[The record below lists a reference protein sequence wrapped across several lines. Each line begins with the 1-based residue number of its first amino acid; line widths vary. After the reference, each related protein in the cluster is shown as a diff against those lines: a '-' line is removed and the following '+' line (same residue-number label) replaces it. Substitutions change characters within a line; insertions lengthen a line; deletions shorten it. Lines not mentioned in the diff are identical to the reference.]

1 MPPQDF
7 TTFMLSLPSE
17 CKDFS
22 QKGVILFTIPVS
34 PHACPRCHELTS
46 RVHDYRCQ
54 PIKTCLTLHTRK
66 QIIYQKRRYRCPEC
80 KKVFSENHPF
90 IARYSRIPYS
100 DIAEIIQDHAQ
111 LISTCAIAERHDISP
126 TTAARLFHMVSPS
139 SKALDEAIF
148 QTSAKVSAGDGKTG
162 YTGVPNTSANNGALE
177 EGTDLRDFHWAEQ
190 WIHGRMQYD
199 DQDIEEGMLWI

>member
-46 RVHDYRCQ
+46 RVHDYRRQ
-54 PIKTCLTLHTRK
+54 PLKTSLALHTGK

-90 IARYSRIPYS
+90 IARYCRIPYS
-100 DIAEIIQDHAQ
+100 DIAEVIHDHAQ
-111 LISTCAIAERHDISP
+111 LISTCTIAERHDISP
-126 TTAARLFHMVSPS
+126 TTAARLFHMVSSS
-139 SKALDEAIF
+139 SKALDAAISIDEF
-148 QTSAKVSAGDGKTG
+148 SGNVDEKFQVVINVSRNENASTFFPAGAQTSSMRPFSNIPWRNA
-162 YTGVPNTSANNGALE
+162 
-177 EGTDLRDFHWAEQ
+177 
-190 WIHGRMQYD
+190 
-199 DQDIEEGMLWI
+199 

>member
-1 MPPQDF
+1 MLWYDKNIIHNIYYLFNNKRHEKFCYNVVTTTTSKGKFTMPPQDV

-80 KKVFSENHPF
+80 KK
-90 IARYSRIPYS
+90 YSPRTIPS
-100 DIAEIIQDHAQ
+100 SQDIAA
-111 LISTCAIAERHDISP
+111 SP
-126 TTAARLFHMVSPS
+126 TPTSPRS
-139 SKALDEAIF
+139 STTTHNSFLLALSQKGTTFPPRQQPVCSASSA
-148 QTSAKVSAGDGKTG
+148 QTPQPSMRPS
-162 YTGVPNTSANNGALE
+162 P
-177 EGTDLRDFHWAEQ
+177 
-190 WIHGRMQYD
+190 
-199 DQDIEEGMLWI
+199 